1 MSTAPV
7 RKTVQLPSRLSEKR
21 LQAIRGNRP
30 LPKTALGGE
39 WLFRGAVVLLL
50 SVITYSVGR
59 ATPLERCIEQRI
71 NQVVQSHNLKFR
83 ELSEAVRIS
92 ETTKA
97 TNFCNGGNGR
107 LNWNGNS

>member
-1 MSTAPV
+1 M
-7 RKTVQLPSRLSEKR
+7 L
-21 LQAIRGNRP
+21 
-30 LPKTALGGE
+30 
-39 WLFRGAVVLLL
+39 LLL
-50 SVITYSVGR
+50 SVISYSVGR

-71 NQVVQSHNLKFR
+71 NQVVQSHSLNFG
-83 ELSEAVRIS
+83 ELSEAIRIS

>member
-7 RKTVQLPSRLSEKR
+7 RKTVQLPSKPTDKR
-21 LQAIRGNRP
+21 LHAVRGNRP
-30 LPKTALGGE
+30 VPQTVFRGE
-39 WLFRGAVVLLL
+39 WLFRGAVLLLL
-50 SVITYSVGR
+50 SVITYSVGS

-71 NQVVQSHNLKFR
+71 NQVVQSHNLKFS

-92 ETTKA
+92 EITKA

-107 LNWNGNS
+107 LNWN

>member
-30 LPKTALGGE
+30 LPKTNRGGE
-39 WLFRGAVVLLL
+39 WLFRGAVLLLL

-71 NQVVQSHNLKFR
+71 NQVVQSHNLKFG